1 MRFGRSSRPVCR
13 PRATR
18 LIQSLALAALVGAGV
33 ASAAGRVVGGTMI
46 QIQSAPWTVSVRYD
60 FGSSAAVC
68 TGSVLDAS
76 HILTAAHCL
85 YDPSGILAQ
94 PSSVSV
100 QAGVSNFA
108 SPISTDLEQDRS
120 VSSFRVHPDYAHST
134 TFVPDDV
141 AVLALATPL
150 DLSGPAVRAVALPTP
165 QALFP
170 AGAAVIIAGF
180 GLQDPTAQYVT
191 GPLASMTAT
200 VDPQGR
206 CGENTQS
213 TFFGLNNGVVL
224 CSASPASALCSG
236 DSGSGVVTT
245 GATPVLVAVANAGP
259 SACPVGNRFIAT
271 YVGAPEI
278 LRFIQ
283 GDDRPPIAPRPAAE
297 TIPYRLSWDYPLV
310 VGDTLTCSAGG
321 WPASVQISYSFVNAA
336 NGDVL
341 QAGPNASYLLPPETA
356 GTTIVCETA
365 LTNSGGTTLVDSN
378 STSMIAAV
386 PRVKIERLPPLA
398 AKRGQTI
405 TLHVVLVSP
414 PGLSG
419 KFSVCATLPAS
430 VGGHLCRSTHK
441 PFGASGNFP
450 FTLSLRIKPTA
461 PLGVAHVAI
470 IATAG
475 MSTAATTALLRI
487 AKP

>member
-1 MRFGRSSRPVCR
+1 LARHSRR
-13 PRATR
+13 RARTAR
-18 LIQSLALAALVGAGV
+18 LIQGLALAALIGSGV
-33 ASAAGRVVGGTMI
+33 ASAAVRVVGGTVI
-46 QIQSAPWTVSVRYD
+46 QIQSAPWSVFVRYD
-60 FGSSAAVC
+60 FGPEAAVC

-85 YDPSGILAQ
+85 YDPSGVLAQ
-94 PSSVSV
+94 PSSVLV

-120 VSSFRVHPDYAHST
+120 VSSFRVHPDYDVHSH

-141 AVLALATPL
+141 AVLALAAPL
-150 DLSGPAVRAVALPTP
+150 DLSGPAVRAIALPTP
-165 QALFP
+165 NAPFP
-170 AGAAVIIAGF
+170 AGAAVAIAGF
-180 GLQDPTAQYVT
+180 GLQDPTAHYVS
-191 GPLASMTAT
+191 GPLESMTAT

-213 TFFGLNNGVVL
+213 TFIGVNNGIVV
-224 CSASPASALCSG
+224 CAASPASALCSG

-245 GATPVLVAVANAGP
+245 GGTPVLVGVANASP
-259 SACPVGNRFIAT
+259 SGCPVGTRFIAA

-283 GDDRPPIAPRPAAE
+283 GDDQPPLAPRPSAQ
-297 TIPYRLSWDYPLV
+297 TIPYRLSWAQPLV

-321 WPASVQISYSFVNAA
+321 WPASVQITYSFVNTT

-341 QAGPNASYLLPPETA
+341 QTGSNPSYLLPPNTV

-378 STSMIAAV
+378 STSVIAAV
-386 PRVKIERLPPLA
+386 PQVKIERLSPYT
-398 AKRGQTI
+398 AKRGQRI
-405 TLHVVLVSP
+405 TLRVVLVSP

-419 KFSVCATLPAS
+419 TFSVCAVLPAS

-450 FTLSLRIKPTA
+450 FALSLRIKPTA
-461 PLGVAHVAI
+461 PLGIAHIAI
-470 IATAG
+470 NATAG
-475 MSTAATTALLRI
+475 MSTATTTAVLRI